1 MAWNQSA
8 YTAAGVGMLTET
20 LAGRRLSIT
29 RAAGGMG
36 TCEASKLGNL
46 TDVVGEQIALGL
58 LGITDTEA
66 EDDDGTLVPAKQVG
80 TQITNEGLVETR
92 ILHQVGVYGKLDTDD
107 TEHMIY
113 VLQDERGIELPSE
126 SDNPSFAFD
135 LYVNLLISHKSNI
148 VLKVESGGKVTLA
161 QVQGMIEDHD
171 ADAEAHTVII
181 QQAIRQAVDQA
192 AQQTSGK
199 IDKAVASH
207 NDDPT
212 AHSTIIA
219 EAVSKEV
226 SKMAEG
232 GSIVTSETM
241 EQAVEKQ
248 VDKALASMP
257 AGSYYGYLDL
267 TIPATGWT
275 EADEP
280 SADHNYT
287 CDVAADGV
295 TGELI
300 PIGGPKLGSY
310 DVANTAGVAPGCE
323 TLDGAVRF
331 FSREVPEGDISAYI
345 ILLTQGQEGG
355 GSAGVEAG
363 QGLAYQDGRLNVN
376 IGEGLT
382 VDEQNKLTV
391 DKGTV
396 MTEDTITTPAE
407 TGAMLDEVFDS

>member
-8 YTAAGVGMLTET
+8 YTAIGAGMLTET
-20 LAGRRLSIT
+20 LAGRKLSIT

-36 TCEASKLGNL
+36 TCEMSELSSL

-66 EDDDGTLVPAKQVG
+66 EDDEGTLVPAKQVG
-80 TQITNEGLVETR
+80 TQITNEGLAETK
-92 ILHQVGVYGKLDTDD
+92 ILHQVGVYGKLDIDD
-107 TEHMIY
+107 TERMIY
-113 VLQDERGIELPSE
+113 VLQDERGIELPPE
-126 SDNPSFAFD
+126 SANPSFVFD

-148 VLKVESGGKVTLA
+148 VVKVEPGSKVTLE
-161 QVQGMIEDHD
+161 QVEKMIEDHN
-171 ADAEAHTVII
+171 ADG
-181 QQAIRQAVDQA
+181 R
-192 AQQTSGK
+192 
-199 IDKAVASH
+199 
-207 NDDPT
+207 

-241 EQAVEKQ
+241 KQSVEEQ
-248 VDKALASMP
+248 VDKALASLP

-323 TLDGAVRF
+323 TLEGAVRF

-396 MTEDTITTPAE
+396 MTEESITTPAD
-407 TGAMLDEVFDS
+407 TGAMLDEVFNS